1 MTVGRVLVLGARSW
15 IGFRLT
21 EAMRRLDPGVKV
33 TGTSR
38 SAPRDGAFLEAD
50 DLPDF
55 DVAIRELRPDA
66 VVNLLRGE
74 DAKGR
79 AIHGG
84 IASLCAGLGIHY
96 TFASSA
102 LALDGYRRT
111 ELTEDLPPCSET
123 PYGVFK
129 AACELDLRRIGG
141 EWLVLRFASIHGWSP
156 WKPSRTEAFLARLA
170 GGETVTVDRG
180 VLQNRLEDR
189 VFAEAVAQAVL
200 DRRTGTLHLGAT
212 DCSEELDFL
221 RRLAVAFGQPSGL
234 VVPGGDRAVNLVVWP
249 RRLFDLYPGRFERTE
264 AQTIDGEL
272 SCPELRQYRMSEVT
286 AWQ

>member
-1 MTVGRVLVLGARSW
+1 MTVGRMLVLGARSW
-15 IGFRLT
+15 IGFRLA
-21 EAMRRLDPGVKV
+21 EAIRRLDPSVEV

-38 SAPRDGAFLEAD
+38 SEQRDGAFLEAD

-55 DVAIRELRPDA
+55 DVAVRELRPDA

-74 DAKGR
+74 DARGR
-79 AIHGG
+79 AIHAGV
-84 IASLCAGLGIHY
+84 ASLCAGLGIHY
-96 TFASSA
+96 SFASSA

-111 ELTEDLPPCSET
+111 ELTEDLLPSSET
-123 PYGVFK
+123 PYGQFK
-129 AACELDLRRIGG
+129 AACELDLHRIGG

-156 WKPSRTEAFLARLA
+156 WKPSRTEAFLTRLA

-221 RRLAVAFGQPSGL
+221 RRLAGAFGQPEAL
-234 VVPGGDRAVNLVVWP
+234 VVEGGDRAVNLVVQP
-249 RRLFDLYPGRFERTE
+249 RRLFALYPGRFERTE
-264 AQTIDGEL
+264 AQTIDGLL
-272 SCPELRQYRMSEVT
+272 SCPELRQYRMSEVS